1 MTMKWSIGCGVLVVV
16 TALSAA
22 MAREPSKEDPNA
34 STSARKVPT
43 VNYLVAS
50 PRAYLTGAAMGRMI
64 DYSAMTGAAEN
75 FARPALARARLVE
88 VPVGTRVVF
97 SLDPET
103 EGVWMQGAHGMIG
116 TLLTLQQLVV
126 KDCAECDDRAAG
138 DANDAAD
145 SKRQSQVAVQGRDSN
160 DVAPSADPNDKT
172 GTRRPAEPARW
183 IPLAT
188 DGVRDIRFGPSI
200 GWAKKVSVPVRFDKP
215 GVYCLRGIISTS
227 VKSWRPRAAAKTGK
241 NRAGEKAPDTALMP
255 DNLLAIDVDIVHI
268 CVRVV
273 DQLAKDVDTDKT
285 ATDPN
290 ETPKE
295 RPAGSKEGQEETT
308 DKDTTHTRD
317 MTKIADAGAL
327 DLNEDDLGDLGVFL
341 GQQEGDVVLPLNEDI
356 GN

>member
-1 MTMKWSIGCGVLVVV
+1 MTMKWSISCGVLAIVMAV
-16 TALSAA
+16 SAA

-34 STSARKVPT
+34 PPTVREPSKEEPKAPTPARGVPT
-43 VNYLVAS
+43 LNYIVAS
-50 PRAYLTGAAMGRMI
+50 PRAFLAGAAMGRMI

-126 KDCAECDDRAAG
+126 KDCAECDDNAAA
-138 DANDAAD
+138 DADDAAD
-145 SKRQSQVAVQGRDSN
+145 SKRESQVAVQGRDSN
-160 DVAPSADPNDKT
+160 DVAPPADPNDKT
-172 GTRRPAEPARW
+172 GVRRPASLARW

-200 GWAKKVSVPVRFDKP
+200 GWAQRVSVPVRFDKA

-227 VKSWRPRAAAKTGK
+227 VKSWNPRTAAKTARD
-241 NRAGEKAPDTALMP
+241 RADEKAPDTPLMP

-268 CVRVV
+268 CVRVL
-273 DQLAKDVDTDKT
+273 DQPAKDTGTDRT

-290 ETPKE
+290 
-295 RPAGSKEGQEETT
+295 ETT

-317 MTKIADAGAL
+317 MTKITGAEAL
-327 DLNEDDLGDLGVFL
+327 DLDDDGLGDLGVL
-341 GQQEGDVVLPLNEDI
+341 VDQQEGDVVLPLNEDI